1 MQEQQ
6 IEPQD
11 SPSNVAIIPHIE
23 ENIPLPKNSHEAL
36 PDMSNETEV
45 LRRAQTIKELS
56 DITGE
61 EIVPDAKNRME
72 AEEIAKDIINN
83 PEKKQEYMQYANE
96 TMAYLGGLVGT
107 YNHMLVKDLAELK
120 LYVVSKLVDVVEH
133 TENHKERIAALRSI
147 GEVDG
152 VDAFKKKT
160 EVTHKMESM
169 EEVEKELLSM
179 LKDFKEQ
186 GLLKPAPE
194 TIEADYTMSREEID
208 AIDEEMK
215 EHIGAHDVDGRGE

>member
-6 IEPQD
+6 LESQD
-11 SPSNVAIIPHIE
+11 SPSNVTIIPHIE

-83 PEKKQEYMQYANE
+83 PHKKQEYMQYANE

-160 EVTHKMESM
+160 EVTHKLESM

-179 LKDFKEQ
+179 LNDFKQQ

-194 TIEADYTMSREEID
+194 TIDADYTMSREEID

-215 EHIGAHDVDGRGE
+215 EHIGAHEVDGRGE

>member
-1 MQEQQ
+1 MQEPQL
-6 IEPQD
+6 EPQD
-11 SPSNVAIIPHIE
+11 SPSNVTIVPHIE

-83 PEKKQEYMQYANE
+83 PHKKQEYMQYANE

-160 EVTHKMESM
+160 EVTHKLESM

-179 LKDFKEQ
+179 LNDFKQQ

-194 TIEADYTMSREEID
+194 TIDADYTMSREEID

-215 EHIGAHDVDGRGE
+215 EHIGAHEVDGRGE

>member
-11 SPSNVAIIPHIE
+11 SPSDVVIIPHIE
-23 ENIPLPKNSHEAL
+23 ENIPIPKNSHDAL
-36 PDMSNETEV
+36 PSMSNEKEV
-45 LRRAQTIKELS
+45 IVRATTIKELS
-56 DITGE
+56 DMTGE
-61 EIVPDAKNRME
+61 EIAPDAKNRLD
-72 AEEIAKDIINN
+72 AEEIARDMIEN
-83 PEKKQEYMQYANE
+83 PDKKQEFMTYANE

-120 LYVVSKLVDVVEH
+120 LYVVSRLVDVVEH

-160 EVTHKMESM
+160 EVTHKVESM

-179 LKDFKEQ
+179 LNDFKSK

-194 TIEADYTMSREEID
+194 TIDAEIVEEETD
-208 AIDEEMK
+208 S
-215 EHIGAHDVDGRGE
+215 GE

>member
-11 SPSNVAIIPHIE
+11 SPSNVVIIPHIE
-23 ENIPLPKNSHEAL
+23 ENIPIPKNSHDAL
-36 PDMSNETEV
+36 PSMSNEKEV
-45 LRRAQTIKELS
+45 IVRATTIKELS

-61 EIVPDAKNRME
+61 EIAPDAKNRLD
-72 AEEIAKDIINN
+72 AEEIARDMVEN
-83 PEKKQEYMQYANE
+83 PDKKQEFMNYANE

-120 LYVVSKLVDVVEH
+120 LYVVSRLVDVVEH
-133 TENHKERIAALRSI
+133 TESHKERIAALRSI

-160 EVTHKMESM
+160 EVTHKVESM

-179 LKDFKEQ
+179 LNDFKSK

-194 TIEADYTMSREEID
+194 TIDAEIVEEETD
-208 AIDEEMK
+208 S
-215 EHIGAHDVDGRGE
+215 GE

>member
-6 IEPQD
+6 LEPQD

>member
-11 SPSNVAIIPHIE
+11 SPSNVVIIPHIE

>member
-11 SPSNVAIIPHIE
+11 SPSNVVIIPHIE

-215 EHIGAHDVDGRGE
+215 EHIGAHEVDGRGE

>member
-6 IEPQD
+6 LEPQD
-11 SPSNVAIIPHIE
+11 SPSNVTIIPHIE

-83 PEKKQEYMQYANE
+83 PHKKQEYMQYANE

-160 EVTHKMESM
+160 EVTHKLESM

-179 LKDFKEQ
+179 LNDFKQQ

-194 TIEADYTMSREEID
+194 TIDADYTMSREEID

-215 EHIGAHDVDGRGE
+215 EHIGAHEVDGRGE

>member
-6 IEPQD
+6 LEPQD

-215 EHIGAHDVDGRGE
+215 EHIGAHEVNGRGE